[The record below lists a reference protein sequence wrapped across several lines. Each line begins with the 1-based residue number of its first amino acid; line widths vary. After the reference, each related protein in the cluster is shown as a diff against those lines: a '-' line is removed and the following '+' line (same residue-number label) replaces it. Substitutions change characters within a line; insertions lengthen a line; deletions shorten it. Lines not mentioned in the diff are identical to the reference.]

1 MRGEAASLAQASFGP
16 TMLETIG
23 RMYTMQA
30 DILLG
35 GFFEGGIK
43 AWQQR
48 GHTMKTALRATGLA
62 IKVFNAQ
69 QRIEKFERS
78 AFITLTITS
87 WQVGFYHMMRSVI
100 DQISA
105 FVTVNHLIIFC
116 NRNL

>member
-1 MRGEAASLAQASFGP
+1 MRGEAASLAQASFGA

-48 GHTMKTALRATGLA
+48 GHTMRTALKATGLA

-69 QRIEKFERS
+69 QRIEKFER
-78 AFITLTITS
+78 
-87 WQVGFYHMMRSVI
+87 
-100 DQISA
+100 
-105 FVTVNHLIIFC
+105 
-116 NRNL
+116 